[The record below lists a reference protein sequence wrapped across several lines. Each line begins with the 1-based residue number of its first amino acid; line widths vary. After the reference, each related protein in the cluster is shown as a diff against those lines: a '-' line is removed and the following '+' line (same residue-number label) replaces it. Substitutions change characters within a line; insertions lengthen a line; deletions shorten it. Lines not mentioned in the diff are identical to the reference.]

1 VSAPLQQL
9 VTFNLDEQHFAL
21 FLGTVER
28 IVAMAEITPLPGAPA
43 VVLGIVNIRGAIVP
57 VIDIRQRF
65 GLPAR
70 ETRLTD
76 RMLIARTSRRAVA
89 LIADGVA
96 GVVAKLRTAIAPVD
110 GIYSHRS
117 KYVAGAVQ
125 LEAGLTLIHDLETLL
140 SQDEERVLEQAIAPQ

>member
-1 VSAPLQQL
+1 MSAPLQQL

-28 IVAMAEITPLPGAPA
+28 IVAVAEITPLPGAPA
-43 VVLGIVNIRGAIVP
+43 VVLGIINIRGAIVP
-57 VIDIRQRF
+57 VVDIRRRF
-65 GLPAR
+65 GLPPR
-70 ETRLTD
+70 EIRLTD

-96 GVVAKLRTAIAPVD
+96 GVVAKLRTTIAPVD
-110 GIYSHRS
+110 AISSDR
-117 KYVAGAVQ
+117 KYVTGAVQ

-140 SQDEERVLEQAIAPQ
+140 SQDEERVLEQAIAPR